1 MTHATTDLY
10 LSDHNFIQVN
20 FALPAFGTSTTDIT
34 AIQDVINDRFNLTLE
49 QVISRIQRDLENR
62 NHEGIAV
69 PVKTV
74 CERYFTSTAV
84 SNRL

>member
-1 MTHATTDLY
+1 MNIY
-10 LSDHNFIQVN
+10 
-20 FALPAFGTSTTDIT
+20 AF
-34 AIQDVINDRFNLTLE
+34 QDVINDRFNLTVE
-49 QVISRIQRDLENR
+49 QVISHIQRDLQNK

-84 SNRL
+84 SNF